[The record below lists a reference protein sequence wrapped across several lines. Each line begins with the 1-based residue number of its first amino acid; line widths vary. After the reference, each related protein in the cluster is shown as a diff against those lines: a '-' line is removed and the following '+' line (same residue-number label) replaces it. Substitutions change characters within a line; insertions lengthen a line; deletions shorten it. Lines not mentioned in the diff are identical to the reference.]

1 MSVCP
6 TCGQRKRRSLP
17 QNARLHAIFMRVS
30 ENVRSKD
37 NEFHSPM
44 WWKTMMKAQWLGF
57 MEFRKPDGQV
67 IQVLKSTADL
77 DVAELNDFMTQ
88 VEAFA
93 AQKGIYL
100 DD

>member
-1 MSVCP
+1 
-6 TCGQRKRRSLP
+6 
-17 QNARLHAIFMRVS
+17 
-30 ENVRSKD
+30 
-37 NEFHSPM
+37 
-44 WWKTMMKAQWLGF
+44 MMKAQWLGF